1 MKNQVLY
8 EAILSYDA
16 NKAVKIVNEELDKG
30 VDPLSLINESLI
42 AAMDE
47 VGRRFS
53 EGTLYIPEMFLA
65 AKAFQT
71 SLDEIK
77 PKLLVER
84 ESQGTVV
91 IGTVKGDMHDIGKN
105 MVAMML
111 ESSGFEV
118 FDLGTD
124 VHAERFLS
132 AAKEQ
137 KADVVAMS
145 ALLTT
150 TLREMQAVVDAFRE
164 NGMKDQVQF
173 IIGGAPVTEA
183 FANKIG
189 ADGYSK
195 DAPGAVQLVRNL
207 LNK

>member
-1 MKNQVLY
+1 MKNQELY

-42 AAMDE
+42 SAMDE
-47 VGRRFS
+47 VGKRFS

-84 ESQGTVV
+84 ESQGKVV

-111 ESSGFEV
+111 ESSGFDV
-118 FDLGTD
+118 VDLGTD

-150 TLREMQAVVDAFRE
+150 TLREMQSVVDTFQE
-164 NGMKDQVQF
+164 NEMKDQVLF

-183 FANKIG
+183 FAQKIG

-195 DAPGAVQLVRNL
+195 DAPGAVQLVRDL
-207 LNK
+207 MKK

>member
-1 MKNQVLY
+1 MKNQELY

-42 AAMDE
+42 SAMDE
-47 VGRRFS
+47 VGKRFS

-84 ESQGTVV
+84 ESQGKVV

-111 ESSGFEV
+111 ESSGFDV
-118 FDLGTD
+118 VDLGTD
-124 VHAERFLS
+124 VHADRFLS
-132 AAKEQ
+132 AAMEQ

-150 TLREMQAVVDAFRE
+150 TLREMQAVVDTFRE

-183 FANKIG
+183 FAKKIG

-207 LNK
+207 INK

>member
-111 ESSGFEV
+111 ESSGFDV
-118 FDLGTD
+118 VDLGTD
-124 VHAERFLS
+124 VHADRFLS
-132 AAKEQ
+132 VVKEQ
-137 KADVVAMS
+137 KADIVAMS

-150 TLREMQAVVDAFRE
+150 TLREMQAVVDTFRE